1 MALSVQI
8 EKRLGSF
15 QLKAAFTA
23 EPGEILALLGPSGCG
38 KSMTLKCIAGIEKP
52 DQGRIELDGRVLF
65 DKAAGIDLPPQ
76 ARGVGYLFQQYALF
90 PNMTVAQNIQAGVR
104 RQEKALR
111 QAALQELL
119 ALLRLEGLENR
130 RPAQLSGGQQ
140 QRVAL
145 ARILASQPAAIL
157 LDEPF
162 AALDSFLKWQLEQEI
177 ARVLAAFGGP
187 CIWVSH
193 DRDEVYRNCGRMC
206 MMEAGKT
213 QPPREKH
220 QLFQDPRTLSA
231 ARLTGCKNFVQAQPQ
246 EEGNLYLPPWDM
258 VLHVNR
264 PIPPDTAQVGLGDG
278 CLSLAPGA
286 ETDELPC
293 QVVNAVED
301 VSTMILLLRPEGSQG
316 DAPLLRMEIPKSEWC
331 AQERCVVYIS
341 SHQAFLLA

>member
-15 QLKAAFTA
+15 CLSAAFTA

-38 KSMTLKCIAGIEKP
+38 KSMTLKCIAGIQRP
-52 DQGRIELDGRVLF
+52 DQGRIVLDGRVLF

-76 ARGVGYLFQQYALF
+76 ARGIGYLFQQYALF
-90 PNMTVAQNIQAGVR
+90 PHMTVAQNIQAGAR
-104 RQEKALR
+104 RQKKAGK
-111 QAALQELL
+111 QVPLQELL

-177 ARVLAAFGGP
+177 ARVLADFGGP

-193 DRDEVYRNCGRMC
+193 DRDEVYRNCGPMC

-220 QLFQDPRTLSA
+220 QLFQDPRTPGA
-231 ARLTGCKNFVQAQPQ
+231 ARLTGCKNFVDARPQ
-246 EEGNLYLPPWDM
+246 GDTDLYLPPWDV

-264 PIPPDTAQVGLGDG
+264 PVPPDITQVGLGDG
-278 CLSLAPGA
+278 CMSFSPEE
-286 ETDELPC
+286 ETDALSC
-293 QVVNAVED
+293 QVIHAVED
-301 VSTMILLLRPEGSQG
+301 VAAMILLLRPMGSREG
-316 DAPLLRMEIPKSEWC
+316 APLLRMEIPKEAWHGQTQC
-331 AQERCVVYIS
+331 TVYIRS
-341 SHQAFLLA
+341 PQAFLLA

>member
-15 QLKAAFTA
+15 CLSAAFTA
-23 EPGEILALLGPSGCG
+23 EPREILALLGPSGCG

-52 DQGRIELDGRVLF
+52 DQGRIVLDGRVLF
-65 DKAAGIDLPPQ
+65 DKAARINLPPQ
-76 ARGVGYLFQQYALF
+76 ERGIGYLFQQYALF
-90 PNMTVAQNIQAGVR
+90 PHMTVAQNIQAGAR
-104 RQEKALR
+104 RQKKALR
-111 QAALQELL
+111 QPALQELL

-145 ARILASQPAAIL
+145 ARILASRPAAIL

-193 DRDEVYRNCGRMC
+193 DRDEVYRNCGPMC
-206 MMEAGKT
+206 MMEVGKT

-220 QLFQDPRTLSA
+220 QLFQDPRTPGA

-246 EEGNLYLPPWDM
+246 GDGALYLPPWDM
-258 VLHVNR
+258 VLHVGR
-264 PIPPDTAQVGLGDG
+264 PIPPDIAQVGLGDG
-278 CLSLAPGA
+278 CLTLLPEA
-286 ETDELPC
+286 ETDALPC
-293 QVVNAVED
+293 RVVHGVED
-301 VSTMILLLRPEGSQG
+301 VSAQILLLQPVGSRQ
-316 DAPLLRMEIPKSEWC
+316 DAPLLRMEIPKEAWHGQDQC
-331 AQERCVVYIS
+331 TVYIRS
-341 SHQAFLLA
+341 RQAFLLA